1 MIKATMHWFLLWPR
15 NQGSTQ
21 ITWKEQWNGPLGFIC
36 TRGEV
41 VATYGLR
48 MRDTVFIVSECTL
61 PLLLPKVLILRNHGL
76 VAVGN
81 CVEECFHVM
90 YNLIQACK
98 IQVSGHSL
106 H

>member
-1 MIKATMHWFLLWPR
+1 MHKGR
-15 NQGSTQ
+15 GSS
-21 ITWKEQWNGPLGFIC
+21 NF
-36 TRGEV
+36 
-41 VATYGLR
+41 GLC
-48 MRDTVFIVSECTL
+48 MRDTVFIVSEHTL